1 MKLNIYLIHF
11 VQDVLNNEINVEH
24 ILLNDLEY
32 HEIFSIYLDLV
43 L

>member
-1 MKLNIYLIHF
+1 MRLNIYLIHF

-24 ILLNDLEY
+24 IQLNDLEY
-32 HEIFSIYLDLV
+32 HEKFLIYPDLV